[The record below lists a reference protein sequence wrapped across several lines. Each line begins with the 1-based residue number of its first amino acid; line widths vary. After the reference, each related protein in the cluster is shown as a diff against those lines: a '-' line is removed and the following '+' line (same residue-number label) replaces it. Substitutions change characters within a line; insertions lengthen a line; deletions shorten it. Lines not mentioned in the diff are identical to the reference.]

1 MVWLMKAINLDMV
14 RRLKLAKEEERK
26 RRLRAMQID
35 KVA

>member
-14 RRLKLAKEEERK
+14 RRLKLAKEEMRK
-26 RRLRAMQID
+26 RRLRAKQVD